1 MDAKARK
8 RARRRL
14 RGRLSAAR
22 FWTVVS
28 GASVAGSAYFVPFD
42 GLSGSDGV
50 WVVVAGF
57 STSLAVLRWLD
68 YRRLSRLMP
77 AERDSLELHGVA
89 DLGDEV
95 RGFFGEAAGAMRRER
110 IRKQFRRSAAWGPYQ
125 RLERASVT
133 AEQMAD
139 RLGEHPDAAEA
150 LAHASTAGPELY
162 RLALTVRDVEQAMK
176 ITSGPRQD
184 ALRAERDRLVERL
197 VAGVDAYEDM
207 VSAAGEC
214 LAGSVGLREA
224 LAAGGHDRT
233 LETLT
238 DAAER
243 LRAAG
248 AAASEIRGRVELPER
263 ESS

>member
-14 RGRLSAAR
+14 QGRLSSAK

-28 GASVAGSAYFVPFD
+28 GASVAGSAFFVPYD
-42 GLSGSDGV
+42 GPTGSDGV
-50 WVVVAGF
+50 WIVVTGF
-57 STSLAVLRWLD
+57 STALAVLRWMD
-68 YRRLSRLMP
+68 YRRLARIMP
-77 AERDSLELHGVA
+77 DERDSLELHGSAV
-89 DLGDEV
+89 LGDEV
-95 RGFFGEAAGAMRRER
+95 RGFFGEAAGALRRER

-125 RLERASVT
+125 RLERASAT
-133 AEQMAD
+133 AEQFAE
-139 RLGEHPDAAEA
+139 RLSDHPDAAEA
-150 LAHASTAGPELY
+150 LGRAGTAGPELY

-176 ITSGPRQD
+176 IAGGPRQD
-184 ALRAERDRLVERL
+184 SLEAERDRLVERL

-224 LAAGGHDRT
+224 LAANGHDRT

-248 AAASEIRGRVELPER
+248 DAASEIRGKVELNER
-263 ESS
+263 EMP